1 MPDIVS
7 EIDSYL
13 KRLFPICR
21 SITGEGNRETLRILQ
36 ELVPLKVLEY
46 PSGQKVYDWTIPRE
60 WNIRDA
66 WIKNASGE
74 KIVDFQRS
82 NLHVVSYS
90 VPVHARMKKIDLEE
104 HLHFREDLPSAIPYR
119 TTYYNENWG
128 FCLSCDDYQKYFN
141 DNETYEVFIDSVLTD
156 GSLSI
161 GELTIKGRTG
171 KEYFISTYICHP
183 SLANDNL
190 TGPVLTAFLARELLK
205 RKLNFS
211 YRIIF
216 VPETIGA
223 IAYCAN
229 NEEVMKRIETGFV
242 VSSVGGP
249 GKVGYRQSWQV
260 DSVINAFIEETFKEK
275 GITDY
280 KIYPFDIHG
289 SDERQYSSQGFRIN
303 IASINKDRFYD
314 YEYYHTSLDDLNFIS
329 AESIAHCLDLHLA
342 TLEKMDRNI
351 VYRNLSP
358 NCEVMLSKHSL
369 YEKTGGGQLPTFGT
383 RNEQDLILWL
393 LFHCDG
399 TKSLWQI
406 SRLLNT
412 PINVLHDT
420 ADRLVKKRLLE
431 EML

>member
-7 EIDSYL
+7 EIASYL
-13 KRLFPICR
+13 RRLFPICR

-90 VPVHARMKKIDLEE
+90 IPVHARMKKRDLVE

-119 TTYYNENWG
+119 TTYYKENWG
-128 FCLSCDDYQKYFN
+128 FCLSHDDYMKHFR
-141 DNETYEVFIDSVLTD
+141 DDETYEVFIDSELKQ
-156 GSLSI
+156 GSLSV
-161 GELTIKGRTG
+161 GELTIKGRTD
-171 KEYFISTYICHP
+171 KEYLISTYICHP

-190 TGPVLTAFLARELLK
+190 TGPVLTAFLARELLREK
-205 RKLNFS
+205 TNFS
-211 YRIIF
+211 YRVVF

-229 NEEVMKRIETGFV
+229 NEEAMKRIGTGFV

-249 GKVGYRQSWQV
+249 GKVGYRQSWQK
-260 DSVINAFIEETFKEK
+260 DSVVNSVIEETFREK

-280 KIYPFDIHG
+280 KVYPFDIHG

-314 YEYYHTSLDDLNFIS
+314 YPYYHTSLDDLDFVS
-329 AESIAHCLDLHLA
+329 AENVAFCLDLHVAALRS
-342 TLEKMDRNI
+342 LDRNI

-358 NCEVMLSKHSL
+358 NCEVMLSKHGL
-369 YEKTGGGQLPTFGT
+369 YETTGGGQLPVFGT
-383 RNEQDLILWL
+383 RNRQDLILWL

-399 TKSLWQI
+399 TKSLWEI
-406 SRLLNT
+406 SRLLDMPVGPLFDLAEELAKRN
-412 PINVLHDT
+412 L
-420 ADRLVKKRLLE
+420 LVE
-431 EML
+431 S